1 MVYFVKLENIL
12 NNILRQETTLI
23 NQYKKDTINNKNNL
37 KNIQSLSMFAETLQK
52 MLIICEQKGL

>member
-23 NQYKKDTINNKNNL
+23 NQYKKDTINNKNNRFSFSSCC
-37 KNIQSLSMFAETLQK
+37 NY
-52 MLIICEQKGL
+52 